1 MTISKGIKEKI
12 SALSDGEL
20 SEFETRRVL
29 EEIQNNPQLRD
40 YWKKLQISK
49 RAFQNESLVFESS
62 DISLSVSREL
72 GKGFEPEPISKDSFF
87 TNNKTYMGLAFASCL
102 LVLVYNSQTFD
113 FTPDSFPEIASQRI
127 SEAIASPQAIEVLSN
142 SISGLN
148 AELQTMQSDPRGS
161 LRANYVL
168 PATGKTFNVS
178 LSPIE
183 TSSGLSPREASR
195 IAYVRTKDGIYIIS
209 VSGNITAE
217 KKLEILQNANLF
229 ANNLNK

>member
-40 YWKKLQISK
+40 YWKKIQISK

-113 FTPDSFPEIASQRI
+113 SAPDSFPEIASQGI

-183 TSSGLSPREASR
+183 FSSGLSPREASR

>member
-29 EEIQNNPQLRD
+29 EEIQNNPKLRD
-40 YWKKLQISK
+40 YWKRLQISK

-183 TSSGLSPREASR
+183 SSSGLSPREASR
-195 IAYVRTKDGIYIIS
+195 IAYIRTKDGIYIIS

-229 ANNLNK
+229 ANNLSK

>member
-29 EEIQNNPQLRD
+29 EEIQNNPELRY
-40 YWKKLQISK
+40 YWKKLQTSK
-49 RAFQNESLVFESS
+49 KAFQNESLVFEGS
-62 DISLSVSREL
+62 DISLAVSTEL
-72 GKGFEPEPISKDSFF
+72 GKGLKSESISKDSFF
-87 TNNKTYMGLAFASCL
+87 IQHKNYLGIAFASCL
-102 LVLVYNSQTFD
+102 LVLVYNSQTFN
-113 FTPDSFPEIASQRI
+113 SSSNSYPEIASQRI

-142 SISGLN
+142 SILGLN
-148 AELQTMQSDPRGS
+148 AELQTIQSDTKGS
-161 LRANYVL
+161 LRADYFL

-183 TSSGLSPREASR
+183 LSSGLSSREASR
-195 IAYVRTKDGIYIIS
+195 IAYLRTKDGIYIIS
-209 VSGNITAE
+209 VSGNISAE
-217 KKLEILQNANLF
+217 KKLEILQNANFF

>member
-102 LVLVYNSQTFD
+102 LVLVYNSQTFNSI
-113 FTPDSFPEIASQRI
+113 PDSFPEIASQRI

-183 TSSGLSPREASR
+183 SSSGLSPREASR

>member
-183 TSSGLSPREASR
+183 SSSGLSPREASR

>member
-113 FTPDSFPEIASQRI
+113 SAPDSFPEIASQRI

>member
-29 EEIQNNPQLRD
+29 EEIKNNPQLRD

-72 GKGFEPEPISKDSFF
+72 GKVPEQEPITKDSFF
-87 TNNKTYMGLAFASCL
+87 KSNKTYIGLAFASCL
-102 LVLVYNSQTFD
+102 LVLVYNSQTFNAAS
-113 FTPDSFPEIASQRI
+113 DSFPEIASQRI
-127 SEAIASPQAIEVLSN
+127 SEAIASPQAIEVLNN

-148 AELQTMQSDPRGS
+148 AELQTMQSDPMGS

-178 LSPIE
+178 LSPIKS
-183 TSSGLSPREASR
+183 SSGLSSKEASR
-195 IAYVRTKDGIYIIS
+195 IAYLKTKDGIYIIS

-217 KKLEILQNANLF
+217 KKLEILQNANF
-229 ANNLNK
+229 FTNNLNK